1 MGRLAGTG
9 SVEKNMKAQ
18 NTKRALALIAVA
30 FCLLTML
37 MAKAKAQADPGNQS
51 ALGAPLE
58 PLRPG
63 IGADQL
69 FAELDAHNERRKS
82 ALQGYTAVRTY
93 QVIDTKGKVHAEEV
107 GRMEF
112 RAPDQKMFIVMSE
125 SGSGL
130 IRHRALAPL
139 IYSEIEAAAGKEH
152 HDSSI
157 TPENYSLDLLGEQ
170 QVGSRRCFVA
180 RAIPKR
186 EDKYLFNGK
195 LWIDVDDYAV
205 VRIEGHP
212 AKRPSFWIQRA
223 DFVREYQ
230 KIDGFWLPKRDET
243 FVQVRLYGKKVL
255 TITHQNYVVS
265 AAQNKNER
273 QPAVIQEAR
282 AQVLL
287 GG

>member
-1 MGRLAGTG
+1 MTER
-9 SVEKNMKAQ
+9 
-18 NTKRALALIAVA
+18 NTKRALALIAVV
-30 FCLLTML
+30 FGLVTML
-37 MAKAKAQADPGNQS
+37 IAKAKAQSDPESQS
-51 ALGAPLE
+51 ALTAPLE

-63 IGADQL
+63 VGADQL
-69 FAELDAHNERRKS
+69 FAELDAHNEIRKS
-82 ALQGYTAVRTY
+82 ALQDYTAVRIY

-112 RAPDQKMFIVMSE
+112 RAPDQKMFVVMSE

-130 IRHRALAPL
+130 IRHRALNPL
-139 IYSEIEAAAGKEH
+139 ISSEIEAAAGKEH

-157 TPENYSLDLLGEQ
+157 TPANYSFELLGEQ
-170 QVGSRRCFVA
+170 QVGFNRCFVA

-186 EDKYLFNGK
+186 EDKYLFEGK

-212 AKRPSFWIQRA
+212 ARRPSFWIQRA

-230 KIDGFWLPKRDET
+230 KIDGFWLPKKDQT

-255 TITHQNYVVS
+255 TIKHQDYVVN
-265 AAQNKNER
+265 AAQNKKET
-273 QPAVIQEAR
+273 QPLVQEAR
-282 AQVLL
+282 ARVLARAD
-287 GG
+287 